1 MKKKEMGIGT
11 YALTL
16 TMARTLT
23 LSSLLSV
30 SVGLIVKKRP
40 K

>member
-23 LSSLLSV
+23 HSSLLSV